1 MTMKKYARIQDG
13 KVAEIFETD
22 GRIEE
27 LFHPCLVWVECGQ
40 TVSVGDGYDGVAF
53 VPAVV
58 SAGSI
63 GAPAS
68 WGALQ
73 AEALGALAESDITVL
88 RCAEAGVPV
97 PQSWRDYR
105 AALRLIVSSAAGDPD
120 AGLPPRPDYPPGT

>member
-27 LFHPCLVWVECGQ
+27 LFHPSLVWVECGQ

-68 WGALQ
+68 WSALQ

-97 PQSWRDYR
+97 PQAWRDYR
-105 AALRLIVSSAAGDPD
+105 AALRAIVSAQSVSESTQ
-120 AGLPPRPDYPPGT
+120 LPTQPDYPPGT